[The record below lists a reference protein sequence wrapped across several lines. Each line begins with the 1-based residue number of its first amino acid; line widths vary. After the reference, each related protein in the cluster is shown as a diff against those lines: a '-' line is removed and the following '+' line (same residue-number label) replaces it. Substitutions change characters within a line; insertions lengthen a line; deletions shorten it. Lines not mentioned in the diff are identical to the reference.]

1 MSEEK
6 IPSTHRDYISAL
18 ATGLEVLGAFDGQ
31 NKEMTLSQVAEKMG
45 IDRAKARRFLLTLHS
60 LGYIRREG
68 RLFALAPKV
77 LSLGQAYTS
86 SNGYIAV
93 VEHYLKSITAELG
106 ESASL
111 GKLDGQSVVYVARS
125 PASHR
130 LMSINITTGT
140 RLPAPYTSMGRVLAA
155 HLDASELTAWANE
168 AQLHPHTEKSIT
180 TAQAL
185 EQELIKVKQQGFS
198 IVDQELEAGLRS
210 VAVPVF
216 NGKGELLGAMNLST
230 NALRVSLE
238 TITEHCIPVLK
249 HAAEQIRQDLR

>member
-1 MSEEK
+1 M
-6 IPSTHRDYISAL
+6 
-18 ATGLEVLGAFDGQ
+18 
-31 NKEMTLSQVAEKMG
+31 
-45 IDRAKARRFLLTLHS
+45 
-60 LGYIRREG
+60 
-68 RLFALAPKV
+68 
-77 LSLGQAYTS
+77 
-86 SNGYIAV
+86 
-93 VEHYLKSITAELG
+93 
-106 ESASL
+106 
-111 GKLDGQSVVYVARS
+111 VYVARS

-185 EQELIKVKQQGFS
+185 EQELIRVKQQGFS

-249 HAAEQIRQDLR
+249 HAAEQIKQDLR